1 MDAFGRLQS
10 VTGDYLGLANTLAAS
25 GSDYSITAGRMA
37 AELEAL
43 AKAQELVGQS
53 QATGIEAQMEQLTAQ
68 TQIAQEQFEVSSIA
82 KALIAKSMQEQAD
95 IWDRENTQRENLLA
109 LQERAAL
116 SLSTM
121 HLDFGKAMSPLLAG
135 AASNIER
142 PISARLDVLIGALS
156 PANTGSASVRV
167 PAYAVGTNVVPRDM
181 LAQIHEGEAII
192 PKAFNPWAGG
202 TGIAGGAVQGDT
214 NALLA
219 EIRALREQSA
229 RLEASLQGIERSS
242 QQLADQFDN
251 VTAGGN
257 AMATEVMA

>member
-1 MDAFGRLQS
+1 
-10 VTGDYLGLANTLAAS
+10 
-25 GSDYSITAGRMA
+25 MA
-37 AELEAL
+37 AVLEAL

-68 TQIAQEQFEVSSIA
+68 TQIAQEQFEVSSTVRG
-82 KALIAKSMQEQAD
+82 LIVKSMQDQSD
-95 IWDRENTQRENLLA
+95 IWDRENSQQEKLLS
-109 LQERAAL
+109 LQEQAAIYL
-116 SLSTM
+116 ANLPV
-121 HLDFGKAMSPLLAG
+121 DFGKTMSPLISG
-135 AASNIER
+135 AASNIEQ
-142 PISARLDVLIGALS
+142 PISARLDMLLGALS
-156 PANTGSASVRV
+156 PKPDGKASPLGVRV

-202 TGIAGGAVQGDT
+202 AGFSSGGAASDS
-214 NALLA
+214 ALVA
-219 EIRALREQSA
+219 EIRALREQNA
-229 RLEASLQGIERSS
+229 RLEARLQGIERSS